1 MSARSPDRATAPV
14 ASRPPWL
21 AWTLLFLPAMLL
33 MVLIVAYA
41 ASRGLSP
48 ADPVAERTVR
58 RALPYLIAVNH
69 LTVFGVLLLALRRSG
84 ETLADVGWSVRAVG
98 STVGR
103 EVAVGVVCALGLY
116 LFKELVI
123 DSVRLLAAGHAPTF
137 TSLFRFR
144 PAELQIPFTLAA
156 TLLVFVEE
164 SVYRG
169 YVLPWLEERRGVGW
183 AVGISSAAFGLLH
196 LGNGPMAVVA
206 TAVLGAL
213 LAGVFL
219 WRRNLVAGT
228 VAHALY
234 NLAVLLT

>member
-1 MSARSPDRATAPV
+1 MTTARGPGPGG
-14 ASRPPWL
+14 RPGWL
-21 AWTLLFLPAMLL
+21 VWTFLFLPAVLL
-33 MVLIVAYA
+33 TLLIVAYVTA
-41 ASRGLSP
+41 RGL
-48 ADPVAERTVR
+48 DPTDPIAERVLR
-58 RALPYLIAVNH
+58 GALPYLIAANH
-69 LTVFGVLLLALRRSG
+69 AAVFGLLLLALRRSG
-84 ETLADVGWSVRAVG
+84 ETLRDIGWSVRGVG
-98 STVGR
+98 SSVGR
-103 EVAVGVVCALGLY
+103 ELAVGVLCALGLY

-123 DSVRLLAAGHAPTF
+123 DSVRMLLAGHTPTY

-144 PAELQIPFTLAA
+144 PSGLEVPLALVA

-183 AVGISSAAFGLLH
+183 AVGVSSAAFGLLH
-196 LGNGPMAVVA
+196 WGNGADAVVA

-213 LAGVFL
+213 LAGIYL

>member
-1 MSARSPDRATAPV
+1 MTDAPGPGV
-14 ASRPPWL
+14 GRRPRWL
-21 AWTLLFLPAMLL
+21 VWTLLFLAPVLL
-33 MVLIVAYA
+33 TVLILSYVTA
-41 ASRGLSP
+41 RGLDP
-48 ADPVAERTVR
+48 ADPIAERVVR
-58 RALPYLIAVNH
+58 GALPYLIAANH
-69 LTVFGVLLLALRRSG
+69 LTVFGLLLLALRRSG
-84 ETLADVGWSVRAVG
+84 ETLPDIGWSVRAVE

-103 EVAVGVVCALGLY
+103 ELAVGVLCALGLY

-123 DSVRLLAAGHAPTF
+123 DSVRRLLSGHTPTY

-144 PAELQIPFTLAA
+144 LSGLEVPFAVTA

-183 AVGISSAAFGLLH
+183 AVGITSAAFGLLH
-196 LGNGPMAVVA
+196 WGNGPDAVVA

-213 LAGVFL
+213 LAGVYL

>member
-1 MSARSPDRATAPV
+1 MTVAPGAGVAR
-14 ASRPPWL
+14 RPRWL
-21 AWTLLFLPAMLL
+21 VWTLLFLPAVLL
-33 MVLIVAYA
+33 TLLVVGYVTAQ
-41 ASRGLSP
+41 GLDP
-48 ADPVAERTVR
+48 ADPIAERVVR
-58 RALPYLIAVNH
+58 RALPYLIAANH
-69 LTVFGVLLLALRRSG
+69 LVVFGLLLLALRRSG
-84 ETLADVGWSVRAVG
+84 EGLGEIGWSLQAVET
-98 STVGR
+98 TVTR
-103 EVAVGVVCALGLY
+103 ELAVGVLCALGLY

-123 DSVRLLAAGHAPTF
+123 DSVRMLLAGHTPTF

-144 PAELQIPFTLAA
+144 PAELEVPLALAA

-169 YVLPWLEERRGVGW
+169 YVLPWFEERRGVGW

-196 LGNGPMAVVA
+196 WGNGPGAIVA

>member
-1 MSARSPDRATAPV
+1 MTDAPG
-14 ASRPPWL
+14 AGLGRRPRWL
-21 AWTLLFLPAMLL
+21 VWTLLVLPPVLL
-33 MVLIVAYA
+33 TLLIVGYVTA
-41 ASRGLSP
+41 RGLDP
-48 ADPVAERTVR
+48 ADPIAERVVR
-58 RALPYLIAVNH
+58 GALPYLIAANH
-69 LTVFGVLLLALRRSG
+69 LTVFGLLLLALRRSG
-84 ETLADVGWSVRAVG
+84 ETLADIGWSVGAADT
-98 STVGR
+98 SAAR
-103 EVAVGVVCALGLY
+103 ELAVGVLCALGLY

-123 DSVRLLAAGHAPTF
+123 DSVRMLAAGHTPTYG
-137 TSLFRFR
+137 SLFRFR
-144 PAELQIPFTLAA
+144 LSGLEVPLALVA

-196 LGNGPMAVVA
+196 WGNGPEAVLA

-213 LAGVFL
+213 LAGVYL